1 MIKILIVSIKSHFL
15 HMGRQ
20 YFVKKIDNLTI
31 QLLDFRGSIDI
42 VLHHSPVTA
51 LQYILIHYHAIC
63 IHHRGE
69 RRMIEIYS
77 KQMHLPHSNFTKY
90 YRRTKQLSTHS
101 NSNKFTILRAISN
114 ETQWYISRVAL
125 FAGNSMKFFTGFK
138 DLSPLLYLIVQ
149 L

>member
-1 MIKILIVSIKSHFL
+1 MIKILLVSIKWHFL

-51 LQYILIHYHAIC
+51 LQYILIHYHALC

-69 RRMIEIYS
+69 RRMIETYS

-90 YRRTKQLSTHS
+90 HRRTMHLSTHS
-101 NSNKFTILRAISN
+101 NSKSLPSSGLFQMKHSGIFHGSRFLCPCWLQVEN
-114 ETQWYISRVAL
+114 EEGQGGARRI
-125 FAGNSMKFFTGFK
+125 NSAM
-138 DLSPLLYLIVQ
+138 
-149 L
+149 